1 MSRNRGSGSGPFLM
15 EMVIA
20 AGFFMLC
27 VAVCVSA
34 FVMADHLSRVGQDVN
49 HGVLAAESLVE
60 RVKVGNTGDFGTYEP
75 DEVFGTVFE
84 NWKTKDPEA
93 KAVYQYIK
101 DGGEVRNYQILWD
114 KEWNSYPDT
123 KELEKNGKK
132 LAYVGLITTGVK
144 DQMKEIAVVIF
155 GYGTYG
161 DQIYISLM
169 NQYTPMP
176 AMKDDPQLSR
186 KVTDREYDRL
196 LDHAIPF
203 GVTNC
208 FIQEGETAKESFIPE
223 FDTSGV

>member
-1 MSRNRGSGSGPFLM
+1 
-15 EMVIA
+15 
-20 AGFFMLC
+20 MLC

-60 RVKVGNTGDFGTYEP
+60 RVKAGNTGDFGTYEP

-123 KELEKNGKK
+123 KELEKMEKT
-132 LAYVGLITTGVK
+132 GLRR
-144 DQMKEIAVVIF
+144 A
-155 GYGTYG
+155 
-161 DQIYISLM
+161 
-169 NQYTPMP
+169 
-176 AMKDDPQLSR
+176 
-186 KVTDREYDRL
+186 
-196 LDHAIPF
+196 DHYR
-203 GVTNC
+203 C
-208 FIQEGETAKESFIPE
+208 
-223 FDTSGV
+223 

>member
-101 DGGEVRNYQILWD
+101 DGGEVRNYQIL
-114 KEWNSYPDT
+114 
-123 KELEKNGKK
+123 
-132 LAYVGLITTGVK
+132 
-144 DQMKEIAVVIF
+144 
-155 GYGTYG
+155 
-161 DQIYISLM
+161 
-169 NQYTPMP
+169 
-176 AMKDDPQLSR
+176 
-186 KVTDREYDRL
+186 
-196 LDHAIPF
+196 
-203 GVTNC
+203 
-208 FIQEGETAKESFIPE
+208 
-223 FDTSGV
+223 

>member
-1 MSRNRGSGSGPFLM
+1 MSRNRGSGSGPIFNGNGDRCRTFLW
-15 EMVIA
+15 
-20 AGFFMLC
+20 LC

-114 KEWNSYPDT
+114 KEWNSYPVQ
-123 KELEKNGKK
+123 KNWKKNWEKN

-161 DQIYISLM
+161 DQGYKIYHLFAE
-169 NQYTPMP
+169 QYVKP
-176 AMKDDPQLSR
+176 
-186 KVTDREYDRL
+186 
-196 LDHAIPF
+196 
-203 GVTNC
+203 
-208 FIQEGETAKESFIPE
+208 
-223 FDTSGV
+223 